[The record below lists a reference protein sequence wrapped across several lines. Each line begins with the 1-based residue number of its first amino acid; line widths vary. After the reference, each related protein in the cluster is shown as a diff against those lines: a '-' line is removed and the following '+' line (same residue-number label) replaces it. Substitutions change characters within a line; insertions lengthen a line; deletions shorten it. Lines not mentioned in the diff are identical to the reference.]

1 MVLPT
6 VQTAKT
12 QFVTTKDNIK
22 LAYRYIG
29 IETGVPLLL
38 LQHFRATIDHWD
50 PLLVNIL
57 SLTRPIILFD
67 NAGIGH
73 STGEVDENFVAM
85 GDHVIEFLSLIN
97 VKEVD
102 IFGFSLGG
110 IIAPFVKLNG
120 PKGLVRKLILAG
132 MGPTAGKGVEPG
144 MADPNVQKYATVGEV
159 QEEAETSGEE
169 RLKYLSEG
177 LQDGGAG
184 MMALITAM
192 VKGGDVANRAEGSYD
207 RLGELDGP
215 VLVAN
220 GYEDI
225 MVPTVNSFVMSQK
238 IPNAFLLVY
247 PGAGHGFCFQYPE
260 HFAKQVVDFLD
271 EWN

>member
-1 MVLPT
+1 MDDDLIV
-6 VQTAKT
+6 
-12 QFVTTKDNIK
+12 
-22 LAYRYIG
+22 
-29 IETGVPLLL
+29 
-38 LQHFRATIDHWD
+38 
-50 PLLVNIL
+50 
-57 SLTRPIILFD
+57 
-67 NAGIGH
+67 
-73 STGEVDENFVAM
+73 M

-110 IIAPFVKLNG
+110 IVAPLVKLNG
-120 PKGLVRKLILAG
+120 PKGLVRKLVLAG
-132 MGPTAGKGVEPG
+132 TGPTVGEGVEPG
-144 MADPNVQKYATVGEV
+144 MANPDVQKYATAGEIR
-159 QEEAETSGEE
+159 EEGMLFLFFKENEKSQAAGKAWWKRIHERTIETSGEE

-177 LQDGGAG
+177 LQDDGAG

-192 VKGGDVANRAEGSYD
+192 VKGQDVANRAVGTYD

-260 HFAKQVVDFLD
+260 HFAKQIVEFLD
-271 EWN
+271 KWN